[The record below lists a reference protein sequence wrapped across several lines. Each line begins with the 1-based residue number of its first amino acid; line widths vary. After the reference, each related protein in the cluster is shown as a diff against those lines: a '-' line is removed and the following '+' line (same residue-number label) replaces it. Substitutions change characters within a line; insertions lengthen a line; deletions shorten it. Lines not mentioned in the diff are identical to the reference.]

1 MRGSDSLVSI
11 IRRRL
16 RPLAR
21 VDRIGQ
27 FVSVGVAGASL
38 ETVIVFALTG
48 LWTVAPLPAKAVGA
62 EASIS
67 LMFLLN
73 DRWTFAEEGK
83 SGVLAVARR
92 YLKSHGVRLGGLTV
106 AFVTLYLLTSW
117 TDVRL
122 VFAGADFWPTI
133 ANVVGI
139 GVGMTIN
146 YVAESII
153 TWRVHQN

>member
-1 MRGSDSLVSI
+1 MSVI
-11 IRRRL
+11 QRRL

-21 VDRIGQ
+21 IDRIGQ

-38 ETVIVFALTG
+38 ETVIVFILTG

-73 DRWTFAEEGK
+73 DRWTFAEVGK
-83 SGVLAVARR
+83 SGLSAVVRR
-92 YLKSHGVRLGGLTV
+92 YLKSHAVRLGGLTV
-106 AFVTLYLLTSW
+106 AFTTLYVLTAW

-122 VFAGADFWPTI
+122 VLAGADFWPTV
-133 ANVVGI
+133 ANVIGI

-146 YVAESII
+146 YLAESIV
-153 TWRVHQN
+153 TWRVLSN